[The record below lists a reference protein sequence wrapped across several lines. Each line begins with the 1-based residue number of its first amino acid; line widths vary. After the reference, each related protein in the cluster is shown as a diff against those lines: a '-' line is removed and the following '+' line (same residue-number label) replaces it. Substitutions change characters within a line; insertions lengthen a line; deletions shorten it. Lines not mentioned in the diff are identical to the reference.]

1 MTRATHR
8 RALGAVVVVL
18 LAGALVARAQ
28 PAPARVGFLAPD
40 EEPRFTELATALAHG
55 LRELGHADA
64 QLVPGRVR
72 RGDRGAARTAAEEL
86 TRQRVAL
93 VFVVGSAL
101 VPSVREV
108 APTLPVVF
116 ITPGDPVAAGLV
128 TSLAKPGRHTTAMTF
143 EYPELSG
150 KRLELLA
157 ELAPAARRVVVIYDA
172 RDPSPRQGLAAAR
185 AVAATL
191 KLTLVERAVGSA
203 AELAPALSALDEA
216 DALLAIPGG
225 AAANHYAAMVRAA
238 HAKRR
243 PAIFHTRGAE
253 TKDALVTYGAR
264 DAEIARQ
271 AARLVDKVLKGADAG
286 DLPVERPARLTLSIN
301 QTTAKALGLTIP
313 RATLARAD
321 EVIE

>member
-1 MTRATHR
+1 MTRATYR
-8 RALGAVVVVL
+8 RALRAVVVAL
-18 LAGALVARAQ
+18 LAGAVGAGAQ

-40 EEPRFTELATALAHG
+40 EEPRFTELATALAQG
-55 LRELGHADA
+55 LRERGHSDA
-64 QLVPGRVR
+64 QLVHGRVR
-72 RGDRGAARTAAEEL
+72 RGDAAAARAGAEEL
-86 TRQRVAL
+86 VRQRASA

-101 VPSVREV
+101 VRPVREV
-108 APTLPVVF
+108 APALPIVF

-143 EYPELSG
+143 EYPELSA
-150 KRLELLA
+150 KRLELLS
-157 ELAPAARRVVVIYDA
+157 ELAPAARRILVIFDG

-185 AVAATL
+185 TLATRL

-203 AELAPALSALDEA
+203 AEVAPALGALDDA

-238 HAKRR
+238 NTKRR

-286 DLPVERPARLTLSIN
+286 ELPVERPARLTLSIN

-321 EVIE
+321 EVVE

>member
-1 MTRATHR
+1 VTRATYR
-8 RALGAVVVVL
+8 RALRAVVVAL
-18 LAGALVARAQ
+18 LAGAVGAGAQ

-40 EEPRFTELATALAHG
+40 EEPRFTELATALAQG
-55 LRELGHADA
+55 LRERGHSDA
-64 QLVPGRVR
+64 QLVHGRVR
-72 RGDRGAARTAAEEL
+72 RGDAAAARAGAEEL
-86 TRQRVAL
+86 VRQRASA

-101 VPSVREV
+101 VRPVREV
-108 APTLPVVF
+108 APALPIVF

-143 EYPELSG
+143 EYPELSA
-150 KRLELLA
+150 KRLELLS
-157 ELAPAARRVVVIYDA
+157 ELAPAARRILVIFDG

-185 AVAATL
+185 TLATRL

-203 AELAPALSALDEA
+203 AEVAPALGALDDA

-238 HAKRR
+238 NTKRR

-271 AARLVDKVLKGADAG
+271 AARLVDKVLKGAGAG
-286 DLPVERPARLTLSIN
+286 ELPVERPARLTLSIN

-321 EVIE
+321 EVVE